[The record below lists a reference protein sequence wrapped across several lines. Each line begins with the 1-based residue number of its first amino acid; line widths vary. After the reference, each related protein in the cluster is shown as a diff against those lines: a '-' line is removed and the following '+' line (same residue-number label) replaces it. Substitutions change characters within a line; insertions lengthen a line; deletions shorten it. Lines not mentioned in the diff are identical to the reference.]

1 MDIADI
7 LQASTDF
14 GKRLDQLKQSVTEF
28 PWYPYNSL
36 ANIPIIN
43 QLLTDSRREMFSH
56 NPLQS
61 TVIDVG
67 AGDGDVGFLFESLGC
82 RVDLLDNPQTNFND
96 CNGIRQLRRLLRSKV
111 RLIEQDVDFYFK
123 LERNYDFGIALGIL
137 YHLRNP
143 FAFLISLAQRCQRLL
158 LSTRVAKVMN
168 EHVVKDS
175 PVAYLLEAR
184 EANGDPTCYWI
195 FSEAGLMRLLRR
207 AGWMVLD
214 KLSIGCEEA
223 SNPVDNERDERMF
236 IYAERVPNFAE
247 LLKHHDF

>member
-1 MDIADI
+1 MDIAEI
-7 LQASTDF
+7 LQAATEF
-14 GKRLDQLKQSVTEF
+14 GKRLDHLKQSVPEF
-28 PWYPYNSL
+28 SWYPYNSL
-36 ANIPIIN
+36 ANIPIVN
-43 QLLTDSRREMFSH
+43 QLLTDNRRNVFGD
-56 NPLQS
+56 NPLRP

-82 RVDLLDNPQTNFND
+82 LVDLLDNPQTNFND
-96 CNGIRQLRRLLRSKV
+96 CDGIRQLCRLLRSNV
-111 RLIEQDVDFYFK
+111 RLIEQDVDFYFH
-123 LERNYDFGIALGIL
+123 LERTYDLGIALGIL

-143 FAFLISLAQRCQRLL
+143 FAFLISLAQRCRRLL
-158 LSTRVAKVMN
+158 LSTRVAKLMS
-168 EHVVKDS
+168 EHDVQNS
-175 PVAYLLEAR
+175 PLAYLLEAR

-207 AGWMVLD
+207 AGWIALD
-214 KLSIGCEEA
+214 KLSVGCEEG